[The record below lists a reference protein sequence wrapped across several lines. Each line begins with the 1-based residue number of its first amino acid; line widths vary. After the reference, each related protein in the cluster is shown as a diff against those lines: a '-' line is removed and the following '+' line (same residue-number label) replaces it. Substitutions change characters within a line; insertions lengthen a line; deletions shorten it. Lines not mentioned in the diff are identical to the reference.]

1 MNSKAIAVIMAVA
14 MAVVGF
20 SVAIAD
26 NADADPTERDLGRQ
40 VITNDES
47 VSLVVGI
54 NEGNYTG
61 YKYKVTWT
69 LEITTEYTDGSGKTI
84 FVRDTTG
91 TDPTNDA
98 TTLYADESGF
108 TTSGSE
114 KYCISM
120 TRDDTNVGEYT
131 ITITAGDEATTKDLE
146 FQLTPEIQV
155 HTDGGVKTFTN
166 FAQYKFS
173 VAVIKPSTSMSLVLD
188 NTGAKVGAYYNQT
201 IDFDSTD
208 SSGMTVGDY
217 DWYAVGL
224 PAGLTMAS
232 NGQVSGIPT
241 SEGTTETI
249 YVFATDKTGN
259 MYYGTIS
266 NFTVAAKQ
274 TAVEANGFGY
284 YIKEASPVEDVTSAG
299 SNKATYLFSP
309 NDIVE
314 GIKLYLTDD
323 EGNKINADS
332 LNGYT
337 VKVIGDNEIVT
348 NLQPTGDY
356 YKLPGSGSGAY
367 TVTIT
372 DNTAKK
378 TAAFTVY
385 IIGDAADITAS
396 IVIEGA

>member
-26 NADADPTERDLGRQ
+26 DADAVPTERDLGRQ

-69 LEITTEYTDGSGKTI
+69 LEITTTGITDGNGKTI

-91 TDPTNDA
+91 TDPTNDI
-98 TTLYADESGF
+98 TTLYVDEKGF

-114 KYCISM
+114 KYSISM

-131 ITITAGDEATTKDLE
+131 ITITAGDKATTKDLE

-155 HTDGGVKTFTN
+155 HTDGGDKTFTD
-166 FAQYKFS
+166 FALYK
-173 VAVIKPSTSMSLVLD
+173 LD
-188 NTGAKVGAYYNQT
+188 DATAKVGEYYNQT
-201 IDFDSTD
+201 IAFNPTD
-208 SSGMTVGDY
+208 SSGMIVKDY
-217 DWYAVGL
+217 DWYAVRL

-241 SEGTTETI
+241 TGADTDGPYDIT
-249 YVFATDKTGN
+249 VFATDKTGN
-259 MYYGTIS
+259 MYYGTIAD
-266 NFTVAAKQ
+266 FEVAAKQ
-274 TAVEANGFGY
+274 TAAEANGFGY
-284 YIKEASPVEDVTSAG
+284 YINDNNTDNQ
-299 SNKATYLFSP
+299 NKANYVFQANETITLYVTDSTMQ
-309 NDIVE
+309 NV
-314 GIKLYLTDD
+314 IKENVTVTVINETDPGTSVSTSMSNQD
-323 EGNKINADS
+323 SYALPDGN
-332 LNGYT
+332 
-337 VKVIGDNEIVT
+337 
-348 NLQPTGDY
+348 
-356 YKLPGSGSGAY
+356 SGAY

-372 DNTAKK
+372 VGEVEPK
-378 TAAFTVY
+378 TTYFTVY
-385 IIGDAADITAS
+385 ILGDAADITAS

>member
-26 NADADPTERDLGRQ
+26 DADAAPTERDLGRQ
-40 VITNDES
+40 VITNGES

-69 LEITTEYTDGSGKTI
+69 LEITTAGIADGSGKTI

-91 TDPTNDA
+91 TDPTNNT
-98 TTLYADESGF
+98 TTLYVDKNGF

-114 KYCISM
+114 KYSISM
-120 TRDDTNVGEYT
+120 TRDDTNVGEYA
-131 ITITAGDEATTKDLE
+131 ITITAGGEAFTKDLE

-155 HTDGGVKTFTN
+155 HTDGGDKTFTN
-166 FAQYKFS
+166 FALYKFS
-173 VAVIKPSTSMSLVLD
+173 VAVIKPNTSMSLVLD
-188 NTGAKVGAYYNQT
+188 DTGTKVGAYYNQT
-201 IDFDSTD
+201 IAFNSTD

-259 MYYGTIS
+259 MYYGTIE

-274 TAVEANGFGY
+274 TAAEANGFGY
-284 YIKEASPVEDVTSAG
+284 YIDEPTAD
-299 SNKATYLFSP
+299 P
-309 NDIVE
+309 ND
-314 GIKLYLTDD
+314 T
-323 EGNKINADS
+323 
-332 LNGYT
+332 
-337 VKVIGDNEIVT
+337 
-348 NLQPTGDY
+348 
-356 YKLPGSGSGAY
+356 
-367 TVTIT
+367 
-372 DNTAKK
+372 TA
-378 TAAFTVY
+378 
-385 IIGDAADITAS
+385 
-396 IVIEGA
+396 

>member
-14 MAVVGF
+14 MAAVGF

-26 NADADPTERDLGRQ
+26 DADAVPTERDLGRQ

-69 LEITTEYTDGSGKTI
+69 LEITTTGITEDGKTI

-91 TDPTNDA
+91 TDPTNDIRI
-98 TTLYADESGF
+98 LYVDENGF

-114 KYCISM
+114 KYSISM
-120 TRDDTNVGEYT
+120 TRDSTNVGEYA
-131 ITITAGDEATTKDLE
+131 ISITAGDEATTKDLE
-146 FQLTPEIQV
+146 FQLTPMIQV
-155 HTDGGVKTFTN
+155 HTDGGVKTFTD
-166 FAQYKFS
+166 FALYKFS
-173 VAVIKPSTSMSLVLD
+173 VAVIKPDKSMSLVLD
-188 NTGAKVGAYYNQT
+188 DATAKVGEYYNQT
-201 IDFDSTD
+201 IAFNPTD

-217 DWYAVGL
+217 DWYAVRL

-259 MYYGTIS
+259 MYYGTITG
-266 NFTVAAKQ
+266 FTVAAKQ
-274 TAVEANGFGY
+274 TATEANGFGY
-284 YIKEASPVEDVTSAG
+284 YINNNNVDYQNKANYVFQANKTITLYVTDSAMQNVIKNDVTVTVI
-299 SNKATYLFSP
+299 N
-309 NDIVE
+309 E
-314 GIKLYLTDD
+314 TDPGTSVSTSMRNQESYALPD
-323 EGNKINADS
+323 GN
-332 LNGYT
+332 
-337 VKVIGDNEIVT
+337 
-348 NLQPTGDY
+348 
-356 YKLPGSGSGAY
+356 SGAY

-372 DNTAKK
+372 VGDTEPK
-378 TAAFTVY
+378 TTYFTVY
-385 IIGDAADITAS
+385 ILGDAADITAS

>member
-61 YKYKVTWT
+61 YKYKVTWI
-69 LEITTEYTDGSGKTI
+69 LEITTEGISDGSGKTI

-91 TDPTNDA
+91 TDPTNDT
-98 TTLYADESGF
+98 TTLYVYEKGF
-108 TTSGSE
+108 TTSVSG
-114 KYCISM
+114 KYSISM
-120 TRDDTNVGEYT
+120 TRDDTNVGEYA
-131 ITITAGDEATTKDLE
+131 ISITAGDEATTKDLE
-146 FQLTPEIQV
+146 FQLTPMIQV
-155 HTDGGVKTFTN
+155 HTDGGVKTFTD
-166 FAQYKFS
+166 FALYKFS
-173 VAVIKPSTSMSLVLD
+173 VAVIKPDKSMSLVLD
-188 NTGAKVGAYYNQT
+188 DATAKVGEYYNQT
-201 IDFDSTD
+201 IAFNPTD

-217 DWYAVGL
+217 DWYAVRL

-259 MYYGTIS
+259 MYYGTITG
-266 NFTVAAKQ
+266 FTVAAKQ
-274 TAVEANGFGY
+274 TATEANGFGY
-284 YIKEASPVEDVTSAG
+284 YINNNNVDYQNKANYVFQANETITLYVTDSAMQNVIKNDVTVTVINETDPGTSVSTSM
-299 SNKATYLFSP
+299 SNQESYALP
-309 NDIVE
+309 D
-314 GIKLYLTDD
+314 
-323 EGNKINADS
+323 GN
-332 LNGYT
+332 
-337 VKVIGDNEIVT
+337 
-348 NLQPTGDY
+348 
-356 YKLPGSGSGAY
+356 SGAY

-372 DNTAKK
+372 VGDTEPK
-378 TAAFTVY
+378 TTYFTVY
-385 IIGDAADITAS
+385 ILGDAADITAS

>member
-69 LEITTEYTDGSGKTI
+69 LEITTEDTDGSGKTI

-173 VAVIKPSTSMSLVLD
+173 VAVIKPNASMSLVLD
-188 NTGAKVGAYYNQT
+188 DADAKVGAYYIQT
-201 IDFDSTD
+201 IAFDSED

-217 DWYAVGL
+217 DWYAVRL
-224 PAGLTMAS
+224 PKGLTMAS

-259 MYYGTIS
+259 MYYGTITG
-266 NFTVAAKQ
+266 FTVAAKQ
-274 TAVEANGFGY
+274 TATEANGFGY
-284 YIKEASPVEDVTSAG
+284 YINNNNVNYQNKANYVFQANETITLYVTDSAMQNVIKNDVTVTVINETDPGTSVSTSM
-299 SNKATYLFSP
+299 SNQESYALP
-309 NDIVE
+309 D
-314 GIKLYLTDD
+314 
-323 EGNKINADS
+323 GN
-332 LNGYT
+332 
-337 VKVIGDNEIVT
+337 
-348 NLQPTGDY
+348 
-356 YKLPGSGSGAY
+356 SGAY

-372 DNTAKK
+372 VGDTEPK
-378 TAAFTVY
+378 TTYFTVY
-385 IIGDAADITAS
+385 ILGDAADITAS